1 VPDYVPADQV
11 AALPDLVRPEVTDRM
26 AILVVQCTTPG
37 AGLTMRTQEL
47 VREYGLT
54 RSAGATWSG
63 TWQIISTVNARIT
76 ARDWFVTRSGSPQHL
91 NEVHQLRPLDDPLG
105 VIPPDQAWLTANHAA
120 FERFPRAR
128 APSCSGVRFTR
139 ADATAMGYAVN
150 VDGLDPLSAAR
161 RFMGKAQTAIANAG
175 RHAAAYLDS
184 EYTRSAAERE
194 RIFGLLLQE
203 RDQILS
209 LGPKYRQMV
218 RDEPA
223 LMELLERAAAKHD
236 EAVDRG
242 EAEPFTRKGLTS

>member
-26 AILVVQCTTPG
+26 AILVVQGTTPG

-54 RSAGATWSG
+54 RSAGATGSG

-105 VIPPDQAWLTANHAA
+105 VIPPPDQAWLTANPP
-120 FERFPRAR
+120 RSSGCPRAR
-128 APSCSGVRFTR
+128 AVLQRVRFTL
-139 ADATAMGYAVN
+139 ADATAMDYAVN

-161 RFMGKAQTAIANAG
+161 WFM
-175 RHAAAYLDS
+175 D
-184 EYTRSAAERE
+184 ERSDDVR
-194 RIFGLLLQE
+194 RWFG
-203 RDQILS
+203 
-209 LGPKYRQMV
+209 
-218 RDEPA
+218 
-223 LMELLERAAAKHD
+223 
-236 EAVDRG
+236 
-242 EAEPFTRKGLTS
+242 

>member
-26 AILVVQCTTPG
+26 AILVVQGTTPG

-105 VIPPDQAWLTANHAA
+105 VIPRPTRPGRPRTAP
-120 FERFPRAR
+120 RSSGCPRAR
-128 APSCSGVRFTR
+128 APSCSGSASPAPTR
-139 ADATAMGYAVN
+139 RPWTTPSTSTASTRSRPHGSWTSIPTTSA
-150 VDGLDPLSAAR
+150 GGSAAR
-161 RFMGKAQTAIANAG
+161 G
-175 RHAAAYLDS
+175 
-184 EYTRSAAERE
+184 
-194 RIFGLLLQE
+194 
-203 RDQILS
+203 
-209 LGPKYRQMV
+209 
-218 RDEPA
+218 
-223 LMELLERAAAKHD
+223 
-236 EAVDRG
+236 
-242 EAEPFTRKGLTS
+242 